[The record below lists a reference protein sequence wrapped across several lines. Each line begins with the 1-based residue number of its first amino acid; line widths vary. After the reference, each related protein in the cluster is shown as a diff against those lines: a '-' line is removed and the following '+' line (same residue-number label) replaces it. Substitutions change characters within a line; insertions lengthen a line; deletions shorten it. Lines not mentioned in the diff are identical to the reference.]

1 MIEKLPNWK
10 YDYFISQLHRT
21 AYKKHESFIINSLL
35 HDVRLLDLKPSTQ
48 HYVKR
53 NDDSGQ
59 YALLDLYYPQINFAI
74 EIDEPHHNEV
84 QDSKR
89 QAEVEKKISADFRR
103 IVIKEGNILQ
113 QVEDLKAALL
123 AKADQIKSASQW
135 KEWEE
140 PKNVD
145 IHELKGMFKQA
156 LFVKIKG
163 EIHPEH
169 LMGRQTGFWKL
180 APWRRE
186 RVNKTVVV
194 HDGVITRMFE
204 DIEWVQ
210 ASDKKKWGYRGK
222 EITEG
227 DLIGTRVYGWTWQQ
241 TVTYSKDVDTG
252 LSIEQQQEAKYFE
265 GESEV

>member
-1 MIEKLPNWK
+1 MIKELPNWK

-35 HDVRLLDLKPSTQ
+35 QDAELVNLKPCTQ

-53 NDDSGQ
+53 CDESGQ
-59 YALLDLYYPQINFAI
+59 YALLDLYYPQINLAI
-74 EIDEPHHNEV
+74 EIDEPHHNETL
-84 QDSKR
+84 DSKR
-89 QAEVEKKISADFRR
+89 QAEVEGKISADFFRV
-103 IVIKEGNILQ
+103 VIKDGNIVQ
-113 QVEDLKAALL
+113 QVRNLKQALL
-123 AKADQIKSASQW
+123 AKAAQMKDTAQWREW
-135 KEWEE
+135 KE
-140 PKNVD
+140 PKTVD
-145 IHELKGMFKQA
+145 IQELKGMFKHA

-163 EIHPEH
+163 DIHPEH
-169 LMGRQTGFWKL
+169 LMGRQTGYWKL

-204 DIEWVQ
+204 DIEWIQ
-210 ASDKKKWGYRGK
+210 ASDQKKWGYKGK

-227 DLIGTRVYGWTWQQ
+227 DLIGTRVFGWTWQQ
-241 TVTYSKDVDTG
+241 TVTYSKDVDAG
-252 LSIEQQQEAKYFE
+252 LSIAQQQEATNYD